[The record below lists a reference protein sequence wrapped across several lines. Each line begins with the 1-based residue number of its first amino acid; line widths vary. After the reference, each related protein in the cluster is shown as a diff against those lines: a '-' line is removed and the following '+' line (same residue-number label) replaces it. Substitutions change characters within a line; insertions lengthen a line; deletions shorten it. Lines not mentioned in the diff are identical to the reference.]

1 MENTDNIAVVD
12 FEMPDIHGSHI
23 CAAGICTVK
32 DGKVDD
38 TYYSLIDPQC
48 KFDASITDIT
58 GLSAESVKGAPSFKT
73 AWEDTRP
80 LLEGKIIVAHGAAND
95 MRALSKTLKNNGI
108 GWHPRVNYLC
118 TFMMAQTLLPAKTKL
133 GLDRL
138 CGRYSIEL
146 SNHHNALSDAHACAE
161 LYLTLCKEYPD
172 TEFTPML
179 FNMTKAHSEK
189 TKPPIRK
196 ESAAIITNELCA
208 LANEEYAERK
218 KKSRP
223 TWFSDAKVL
232 GVTPEAMKQIAADPP
247 GGDDAAQAFLCALP
261 HTYFEEDFLHSCFIN
276 LKRKQAVCIKLLEK
290 FLPYVHNPYVI
301 RNLRPHTLLSSP
313 STCKEWLD
321 EKIACDIPALE
332 AFACECFAR
341 MFLRRKY
348 SSEMTD
354 AVAAMKNPDD
364 ICVQDSQVRYFA
376 DAFIRHSDE
385 ITALLDSDKL
395 PDSTKRLTVQAIFA
409 KVRVPWRKK
418 EDLRLHFI
426 SLLDSG
432 K

>member
-73 AWEDTRP
+73 AWEDIRP

-95 MRALSKTLKNNGI
+95 MRALSKTLKNDGI

-189 TKPPIRK
+189 TTPPHTQRIGSNYHKRALCTRERGIRRKEEKKPPDMVLGRK
-196 ESAAIITNELCA
+196 GSRSHSGSNE
-208 LANEEYAERK
+208 ANS
-218 KKSRP
+218 SRP
-223 TWFSDAKVL
+223 S
-232 GVTPEAMKQIAADPP
+232 
-247 GGDDAAQAFLCALP
+247 
-261 HTYFEEDFLHSCFIN
+261 
-276 LKRKQAVCIKLLEK
+276 
-290 FLPYVHNPYVI
+290 
-301 RNLRPHTLLSSP
+301 
-313 STCKEWLD
+313 
-321 EKIACDIPALE
+321 
-332 AFACECFAR
+332 
-341 MFLRRKY
+341 RR
-348 SSEMTD
+348 
-354 AVAAMKNPDD
+354 
-364 ICVQDSQVRYFA
+364 R
-376 DAFIRHSDE
+376 
-385 ITALLDSDKL
+385 
-395 PDSTKRLTVQAIFA
+395 
-409 KVRVPWRKK
+409 
-418 EDLRLHFI
+418 
-426 SLLDSG
+426 
-432 K
+432 